1 MNEITLFV
9 FRKEMAMSATNPIVN
24 ANPIVNPNPI
34 VNANPIVS
42 DNPIQSPLIEGGD
55 VYDPN
60 RDFSCGCSATIPEGS
75 RMFFMKFCLIVMVVG
90 TGVMYGLYKLSE
102 AMGWM

>member
-1 MNEITLFV
+1 
-9 FRKEMAMSATNPIVN
+9 MSVTNPVI
-24 ANPIVNPNPI
+24 NPIVNPNPI

-42 DNPIQSPLIEGGD
+42 DSPIESPILGGD
-55 VYDPN
+55 IYDPN

-75 RMFFMKFCLIVMVVG
+75 RMFFMKFCVIVMLVG
-90 TGVMYGLYKLSE
+90 TGVMYGLYKLAE